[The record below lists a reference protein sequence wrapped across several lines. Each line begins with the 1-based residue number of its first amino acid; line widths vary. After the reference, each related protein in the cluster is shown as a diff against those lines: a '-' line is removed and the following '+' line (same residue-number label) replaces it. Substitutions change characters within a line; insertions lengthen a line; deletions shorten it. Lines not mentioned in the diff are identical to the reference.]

1 MRISH
6 EQEIE
11 EMKERVLHLKQR
23 AKSDLD
29 EYQEDLQ
36 FERQRRITDLQRQ
49 HEEHEEA
56 MQTLK
61 LEYSSALEKI
71 KDSMS
76 NAEFD
81 PEKCIDE
88 LLSFRSNLF
97 KSRYDFL
104 EFYIQLLR
112 CLFRVNVLFSF
123 FSVHLLNDRI
133 LRIRWDQLN
142 QPETFICEILV

>member
-49 HEEHEEA
+49 HDEHEEA

-61 LEYSSALEKI
+61 SEYSSALQKI
-71 KDSMS
+71 KELKLHEIDTSKLADESM
-76 NAEFD
+76 
-81 PEKCIDE
+81 
-88 LLSFRSNLF
+88 R
-97 KSRYDFL
+97 
-104 EFYIQLLR
+104 
-112 CLFRVNVLFSF
+112 
-123 FSVHLLNDRI
+123 
-133 LRIRWDQLN
+133 
-142 QPETFICEILV
+142 